1 MDRKALVA
9 YGSKRGST
17 AEIAERI
24 GETLR
29 QKGWQADV
37 LDAGYVNDLS
47 PYTKIILG
55 SSIYIGMWHK
65 GAAAF
70 LKKNAETLEK
80 LPVWLFVSGPTGE
93 GDPVEQMDGRLYPKS
108 LQALI
113 LGLNVQAATCF
124 GGKLVMEKLNF
135 LERWIA
141 KKVKSPRGDYR
152 NWRDIERWAEMIC
165 GDQQ

>member
-17 AEIAERI
+17 AEIAARI

-37 LDAGYVNDLS
+37 LDAGTVNDLS
-47 PYTKIILG
+47 PYSKIILG

-65 GAAAF
+65 GAATF
-70 LKKNAETLEK
+70 LKKNTEALEK
-80 LPVWLFVSGPTGE
+80 LPVWLFISGPTGQ
-93 GDPVEQMDGRLYPKS
+93 GSPMEQMGGRLYPKS

-113 LGLNVQAATCF
+113 LGLNVKAFTCF
-124 GGKLVMEKLNF
+124 SGKLVPEKLNS
-135 LERWIA
+135 LERWIVR
-141 KKVKSPRGDYR
+141 KVKSPEGDFR
-152 NWRDIERWAEMIC
+152 NWRDIELWAEKIC
-165 GDQQ
+165 ME